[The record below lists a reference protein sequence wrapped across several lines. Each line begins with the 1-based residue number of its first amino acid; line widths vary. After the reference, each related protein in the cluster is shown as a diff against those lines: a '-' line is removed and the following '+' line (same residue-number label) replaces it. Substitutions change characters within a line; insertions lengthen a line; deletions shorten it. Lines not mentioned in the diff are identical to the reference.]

1 MHALILAAGRGERLR
16 PLTDTTPKPLLRVG
30 ERRLIEYHLHALA
43 AAGFTEIVIN
53 HAHLGQRIVSVLGD
67 GSAYGVHIHYSQ
79 EPEGALET
87 AGGIVNALPLLKS
100 DPFVVVNGDIWTDY
114 PFVRLPTHLSGLGH
128 IVLVDNPADH
138 CGGDF
143 LLTGNRVNEISDDSP
158 GVRLTFSGIGIY
170 HHCLFQDLESARFP
184 LAPVLRDAMRN
195 NMITGE
201 YYPGRWVDVGTPHRL
216 AELRTELSARIGL

>member
-30 ERRLIEYHLHALA
+30 KQRLIEYHLHALA
-43 AAGFTEIVIN
+43 AAGVTEIVIN
-53 HAHLGQRIVSVLGD
+53 HAHLGQRVVSVLGD

-114 PFVRLPTHLSGLGH
+114 PFVRLPTNLSGLGH
-128 IVLVDNPADH
+128 IVLVDNPADNS
-138 CGGDF
+138 GGDF

-158 GVRLTFSGIGIY
+158 GVRLTFSGIGVY
-170 HHCLFQDLESARFP
+170 HHCLFQDLEPTRFP

-195 NMITGE
+195 NMISGE
-201 YYPGRWVDVGTPHRL
+201 YFPGRWVDVGTPHRL